1 MPFTGQASNGAEGEA
16 PQLESDQP
24 TNGSM
29 QDHSKV
35 QHYIGGNSLDQAQPS
50 RVADFVRA
58 RGGHTVITKVLIANN
73 GIAAVKEIRSIR
85 KWCYETFG
93 DERAVDFTVMATP
106 EDLKVNADYIR
117 MADQYIE
124 VPGGTNNNNYANV
137 DVIVDV
143 AERAGVHAVWAGWGH
158 ASENPRLPESLA
170 ASKHKIIFIGPP
182 GSAMRSLGDKIS
194 STIVAQSA
202 KVPCMDWSGT
212 GIDETILSPDGY
224 VTVADDVYQKACVTD
239 ADDGIVKAARIGYP
253 VMIKA
258 SEGGGGKG
266 IRMVA
271 HEKDFKQCFGA
282 VLGEVPGSPVFIMKL
297 AGAARHLEVQVLADQ
312 YGNAIS
318 LFGRDCSVQRRHQKI
333 IEEAPVTIAPS
344 ETFEQMEKAA
354 VRLAKLVGYVSAGTT
369 EFLYSAADDKFYFL
383 ELNPRLQVEHPT
395 TEMVSGVNLPA
406 AQLQIAMGIPLHR
419 IRDIRTLYGKSPHG
433 ETKIDFDFDNPASSE
448 TQRRP
453 QPKGH
458 VVAVRITAENPDAGF
473 KPSSGTL
480 QELNFRSST
489 NVWGYFSVGTAGGLH
504 EFADSQFGH
513 IFAYGSD
520 RSESRKNMVV
530 ALKELSI
537 RGDFRTTV
545 EYLIKLLET
554 EAFESNTITTAW
566 LDNLIS
572 ERLTAE
578 RPDTTLAIICGA
590 VAKAHLHAEALTAE
604 YKRILD
610 KGQSPPRDLLATVVP
625 LEFVL
630 EDTKYRATASRSSP
644 TSWSIYVNGSSVSV
658 GLRPLAD
665 GGLLVLLDGR
675 SYTCYA
681 KEEVG
686 ALRLSIDSRTIL
698 VAQEND
704 PTQLRSPSPG
714 KLVRYFIESG
724 EHVSKGEAYAEI
736 EVMKMIMP
744 LVAAEDGIAQFIK
757 QPGVTLEAGDI
768 LGILSLDDPS
778 RVHHAKPFDG
788 QLPSLGLP
796 SIIGN
801 KAHQRFAF
809 LTDILS
815 NILAGYDNSAIMQPT
830 IKELVAVLR
839 DPELPYGEANAVLS
853 TLSGR
858 LPAKL
863 ESTIRS
869 TIDTA
874 HANPNVEF
882 PSARLRKAVD
892 SALDLCRPA
901 ERAAFEIALSALD
914 DVINRYKSGL
924 KMHEWSTLARIMGQY
939 WETER
944 MFSGREDDVVLELR
958 ETYRE
963 DLDKVV
969 QLVLSHYKASSKNSL
984 VLALLELV
992 KESDSL
998 AEVESTFTAVLKD
1011 LAELDS
1017 KATTKV
1023 SLKAREVLIHCALPA
1038 LDERLVQ
1045 MEAILKASVTQTTY
1059 GEMGP
1064 GNREPRTDILKDV
1077 VDSRYTVYDV
1087 LPAFFQHQDSWVG
1100 LAALDTY
1107 VRRAYKSY
1115 NVINLEH
1122 IPADASEDEPALVTW
1137 TFRMRK
1143 ASSESGPATPATGL
1157 TSQRTASYS
1166 DLTFLLARGQEEP
1179 IRYGAMFSVPSLDN
1193 LSEQLASVIR
1203 HFPDSATKLSAP
1215 RPSSETMW
1223 NVINIAI
1230 PVPASLD
1237 TTDENNLR
1245 EKFSEIVNAL
1255 GDQLDRRNMRRLTL
1269 LICRQGQYP
1278 SYFTLRKQGGIWKE
1292 LSTIRDIEPALAY
1305 QLELARLSNFT
1316 LTPCPTE
1323 NRQVHIYYAV
1333 GKDNSSDCRFFVRA
1347 LVRPGR
1353 LRGNMKTVD
1362 YLVSESDRLITD
1374 VLDTLEVVSASRRAA
1389 DGNHI
1394 SLNFVYSLRLEF
1406 EDVQQA
1412 LAGFIDRHG
1421 KRFWRLRVTG
1431 AEIRIIIEDSTGA
1444 IQPIR
1449 AIIENVSGF
1458 VVKYEAYREVETEK
1472 GLAIYKSIGPQGAF
1486 HLQPVNFPYPTKEWL
1501 QPKRYKAHVVGTTY
1515 AYDFPD
1521 LFRQALRRQWKAA
1534 GKPAPTDPVIAK
1546 ELVLD
1551 EFGQPQEVA
1560 RPPGTNNIGMVG
1572 WIFTMFTPEYPN
1584 GRRVVVVAND
1594 ITFKIGSFGP
1604 EEDRYFFAVTKLARA
1619 LGLPRVYL
1627 SANSGARL
1635 GIAEELV
1642 DAFKAAW
1649 VDPERPEKGFKYLYL
1664 TPERLGELK
1673 NKGERSVMTK
1683 KIEDEGEVRYQI
1695 TDIIGLQDGL
1705 GVESLKGSGL
1715 IAGETSRAYDDIFTI
1730 TLVTA
1735 RSVGIGAYLVR
1746 LGQRAV
1752 QVEGQPIILT
1762 GAGALNKVL
1771 GREVYSSNLQL
1782 GGTQIMYKNGVSHL
1796 TAANDLEGVLSIA
1809 KWLAFVPESRGAPLP
1824 IAPST
1829 DHWDRVIDY
1838 TPIKGAYDPRWFI
1851 AGKTDETDG
1860 RWLSGFFDKD
1870 SFQETLSGWAQT
1882 VVVGRARLGGVP
1894 MGVIAVETRTI
1905 ERIVPAD
1912 PANASSMEQKI
1923 MEAGQ
1928 VWYPNSAFKTAQAIF
1943 DFDREGLPLII
1954 FANWRGFS
1962 GGQQDMFDEVLK
1974 RGSLIVDGL
1983 STYKSPAFVY
1993 IVPNGELRGGA
2004 WVVLDPSINQN
2015 GQMEMYADETSRA
2028 GVLEPEGIV
2037 EIKLRKDK
2045 ILAMMERLDEPYRTL
2060 KAKSADAS
2068 LDATAAATVKA
2079 DLATREKTL
2088 MPLYQQIAL
2097 QFADL
2102 HDRSARMK
2110 AKGTIREA
2118 LVWSESRKYFF
2129 NRLRR
2134 RLLEEASIKKL
2145 LAANPSLTRTAA
2157 MEIVEASIN
2166 GTDLTNDA
2174 AATVALEKSAAA
2186 LAASVKA
2193 ERSSAIAES
2202 IASMKDEDSNA
2213 VAEAVS
2219 KAYGSK
2225 LSAEDLATLTKLL
2238 GA

>member
-1 MPFTGQASNGAEGEA
+1 MPFAGAVNGLAA
-16 PQLESDQP
+16 RAQQPDPQDSDEFVW
-24 TNGSM
+24 
-29 QDHSKV
+29 DHSKV
-35 QHYIGGNSLDQAQPS
+35 QHFVGGNSLDKAAPS
-50 RVADFVRA
+50 RVADFVRS

-85 KWCYETFG
+85 KWAYETFG
-93 DERAVDFTVMATP
+93 SERAVEFTVMATP

-117 MADQYIE
+117 MADQYVE

-170 ASKHKIIFIGPP
+170 ASKHKIVFIGPP

-202 KVPCMDWSGT
+202 QVPCMDWSGT

-224 VTVADDVYQKACVTD
+224 VTVADDVYQRACVSD
-239 ADDGIVKAARIGYP
+239 AEDGLAKASKIGYP

-266 IRMVA
+266 IRMVSK
-271 HEKDFKQCFGA
+271 EEDFKQSFGA
-282 VLGEVPGSPVFIMKL
+282 VLTEVPGSPVFIMKL

-333 IEEAPVTIAPS
+333 IEEAPVTIARP

-369 EFLYSAADDKFYFL
+369 EFLYSAADDKFAFL

-433 ETKIDFDFDNPASSE
+433 RSAIDFDFENPESSA
-448 TQRRP
+448 TQRKP
-453 QPKGH
+453 SPKGH

-554 EAFESNTITTAW
+554 EAFEENTITTAW
-566 LDNLIS
+566 LDSLIS
-572 ERLTAE
+572 ARLTAE

-590 VAKAHLHAEALTAE
+590 VTKAHLATEANIAE

-610 KGQSPPRDLLATVVP
+610 KGQSPAKELLATVVP

-630 EDTKYRATASRSSP
+630 EDIKYRATASRSSP

-675 SYTCYA
+675 SYACYA

-686 ALRLSIDSRTIL
+686 ALRLSIDSRTVL

-724 EHVSKGEAYAEI
+724 EHVSKGQAYAEI

-757 QPGVTLEAGDI
+757 QPGATLDAGDI

-778 RVHHAKPFDG
+778 RVQHAKPFDG
-788 QLPSLGLP
+788 QLPALGLP
-796 SIIGN
+796 NIIGN
-801 KAHQRFAF
+801 KAHQRFAY
-809 LTDILS
+809 LKDILD
-815 NILAGYDNSAIMQPT
+815 NILAGYDNQAIMQAT
-830 IKELVAVLR
+830 IKELMSVLR
-839 DPELPYGEANAVLS
+839 DSELPYGEANAVLS

-858 LPAKL
+858 IPAKL
-863 ESTIRS
+863 EASLRQS
-869 TIDTA
+869 IDAA
-874 HANPNVEF
+874 HAAGAEF
-882 PSARLRKAVD
+882 PSPRLRKAID
-892 SALDLCRPA
+892 SALEELRPTEA
-901 ERAAFEIALSALD
+901 QTVRNFLVAFD
-914 DVINRYKSGL
+914 DVVNRYRAGL
-924 KMHEWSTLARIMGQY
+924 KQHEWFTIASVFAAY
-939 WETER
+939 YETEKP
-944 MFSGREDDVVLELR
+944 FSGRDDDVVLELR
-958 ETYRE
+958 DTHR
-963 DLDKVV
+963 DKLDEVV
-969 QLVLSHYKASSKNSL
+969 KLVLSHYKAASKNSL
-984 VLALLELV
+984 LLALLELV

-998 AEVESTFTAVLKD
+998 PLVEATFSGVLKD
-1011 LAELDS
+1011 LADLES

-1023 SLKAREVLIHCALPA
+1023 ALKAREVLIHTQLPS
-1038 LDERLVQ
+1038 LDERLIQ
-1045 MEAILKASVTQTTY
+1045 LEQILKASVTQTTY
-1059 GEMGP
+1059 GEAAP
-1064 GNREPRTDILKDV
+1064 VDRSPRPEILKDV
-1077 VDSRYTVYDV
+1077 IDSRFTVFDV
-1087 LPAFFQHQDSWVG
+1087 LPSFFQHTDPWIA

-1107 VRRAYKSY
+1107 VRRAYRSY
-1115 NVINLEH
+1115 NLLHLDHLAAEPV
-1122 IPADASEDEPALVTW
+1122 EDEPATVTW
-1137 TFRMRK
+1137 SFRMRK
-1143 ASSESGPATPATGL
+1143 ASSESEPPTPTTGL

-1166 DLTFLLARGQEEP
+1166 DLTFLLNQAQQEP
-1179 IRYGAMFSVPSLDN
+1179 LRYGAMFSATSLDRFRD
-1193 LSEQLASVIR
+1193 QLASVLR
-1203 HFPDSATKLSAP
+1203 HYPDMAKGKIQQPASD
-1215 RPSSETMW
+1215 SSQQQW
-1223 NVINIAI
+1223 NVLNVALT
-1230 PVPASLD
+1230 VPSDATSV
-1237 TTDENNLR
+1237 DEDALR
-1245 EKFSEIVNAL
+1245 TQFSEHVNAL
-1255 GDQLDRRNMRRLTL
+1255 NGQLDRRGMRRLTL
-1269 LICRQGQYP
+1269 LICREGQYP
-1278 SYFTLRKQGGIWKE
+1278 SYFTLRKQDGIWKE
-1292 LSTIRDIEPALAY
+1292 LETIRDIEPALAF
-1305 QLELARLSNFT
+1305 QLELGRLSNFH
-1316 LTPCPTE
+1316 LEPCPAE
-1323 NRQVHIYYAV
+1323 NRQIHIYYATAK
-1333 GKDNSSDCRFFVRA
+1333 GNSSDCRFFVRA

-1353 LRGNMKTVD
+1353 LRGNMKTAD
-1362 YLVSESDRLITD
+1362 YLVSESDRLVTD
-1374 VLDTLEVVSASRRAA
+1374 VLDTLEVVSAQRRAA

-1394 SLNFVYSLRLEF
+1394 SLNFLYSLRLDF
-1406 EDVQQA
+1406 EEVQTA

-1431 AEIRIIIEDSTGA
+1431 AEIRIVIEDAQGN

-1458 VVKYEAYREVETEK
+1458 VVKYEAYREVTTDK
-1472 GLAIYKSIGPQGAF
+1472 GQVILKSIGPQGAF

-1515 AYDFPD
+1515 VYDFPD
-1521 LFRQALRRQWKAA
+1521 LFRQAIRKQWKAL
-1534 GKPAPTDPVIAK
+1534 GKTAPAEPLVAK

-1551 EFGQPQEVA
+1551 EFGQPQEVS

-1572 WIFTMFTPEYPN
+1572 WIYTVFTPEYPN
-1584 GRRVVVVAND
+1584 GRRVVVIAND

-1604 EEDRYFFAVTKLARA
+1604 DEDRYFFAVTELARK
-1619 LGLPRVYL
+1619 LGLPRIYL

-1635 GIAEELV
+1635 GIAEEILDIFSV
-1642 DAFKAAW
+1642 AWIDAA
-1649 VDPERPEKGFKYLYL
+1649 RPEKGFKYLYL
-1664 TPERLGELK
+1664 TPEKLGGLK
-1673 NKGERSVMTK
+1673 NKGEQSVITK
-1683 KIEDEGEVRYQI
+1683 KIEEDGEIRYQV

-1746 LGQRAV
+1746 LGHRSV

-1796 TAANDLEGVLSIA
+1796 TAANDLEGVLSIVR
-1809 KWLAFVPESRGAPLP
+1809 WLGYVPESRGAPLP
-1824 IAPST
+1824 ILPSV
-1829 DHWDRVIDY
+1829 DHWDRPIDY
-1838 TPIKGAYDPRWFI
+1838 TPIKGPYDPRWFL
-1851 AGKTDETDG
+1851 AGKADEADG
-1860 RWLSGFFDKD
+1860 KWLSGFFDKG

-1882 VVVGRARLGGVP
+1882 VVVGRARLGGIPV
-1894 MGVIAVETRTI
+1894 GAIAVETRTI
-1905 ERIVPAD
+1905 ERVVPAD
-1912 PANASSMEQKI
+1912 PANPSSMEQKV

-1928 VWYPNSAFKTAQAIF
+1928 VWYPNSAFKTGQAIF
-1943 DFDREGLPLII
+1943 DLNREGLPLII

-1983 STYKSPAFVY
+1983 SAYKQPVFVY

-2004 WVVLDPSINQN
+2004 WVVLDPSINAN
-2015 GQMEMYADETSRA
+2015 GMMEMYADETARA

-2045 ILAMMERLDEPYRTL
+2045 LLAMMDRLDPTYRELKLKSTDATL
-2060 KAKSADAS
+2060 SPADA
-2068 LDATAAATVKA
+2068 AAAKA
-2079 DLATREKTL
+2079 DLAAREKIL
-2088 MPLYQQIAL
+2088 YPLYSQVAL
-2097 QFADL
+2097 QLADL
-2102 HDRSARMK
+2102 HDRAGRMK
-2110 AKGTIREA
+2110 AKGTIRDS
-2118 LVWSESRKYFF
+2118 LVWTESRRYFYQ
-2129 NRLRR
+2129 RLRR
-2134 RLLEEASIKKL
+2134 RLLEEDALKR
-2145 LAANPSLTRTAA
+2145 LAAADPSLSRQDRLA
-2157 MEIVEASIN
+2157 IINEALA
-2166 GTDLTNDA
+2166 GVDLENDA
-2174 AATVALEKSAAA
+2174 LTSAAIEKA
-2186 LAASVKA
+2186 QTDIAASVKKA
-2193 ERSSAIAES
+2193 RGNAIAAS
-2202 IASMKDEDSNA
+2202 IAAFADEDR
-2213 VAEAVS
+2213 EAVVEGLRT
-2219 KAYGSK
+2219 ALGEK
-2225 LSAEDLATLTKLL
+2225 LSAQDLALITQALTL
-2238 GA
+2238 

>member
-1 MPFTGQASNGAEGEA
+1 MPYSGEA
-16 PQLESDQP
+16 
-24 TNGSM
+24 NGVANGRTDGDEATH
-29 QDHSKV
+29 QYDHSRV
-35 QHYIGGNSLDQAQPS
+35 QKYFGGNSLETAPPS
-50 RVADFVRA
+50 KVADFVRE
-58 RGGHTVITKVLIANN
+58 RGGHTVITKILIANN
-73 GIAAVKEIRSIR
+73 GIAAVKEIRSVR
-85 KWCYETFG
+85 KWAYETFG
-93 DERAVDFTVMATP
+93 SERAIEFVVMATP

-117 MADQYIE
+117 MADQYVE

-170 ASKHKIIFIGPP
+170 ASKHKIVFIGPP

-194 STIVAQSA
+194 STIVAQHA
-202 KVPCMDWSGT
+202 QVPCMDWSGQGVDQVIT
-212 GIDETILSPDGY
+212 AEDGY
-224 VTVADDVYQKACVTD
+224 VTVEDDIYHKACVHD
-239 ADDGIVKAARIGYP
+239 AEEGLVCAQRIGFP
-253 VMIKA
+253 IMIKA

-266 IRMVA
+266 IRKVDREA
-271 HEKDFKQCFGA
+271 DFKQSYQA
-282 VLGEVPGSPVFIMKL
+282 VLTEVPGSPVFIMKL
-297 AGAARHLEVQVLADQ
+297 AGAARHLEVQVIADQ

-333 IEEAPVTIAPS
+333 IEEAPVTIAGPDR
-344 ETFEQMEKAA
+344 FEQMEKSA
-354 VRLAKLVGYVSAGTT
+354 VRLAKLVGYVSAGTV
-369 EFLYSAADDKFYFL
+369 EFLYSAGDDSFAFL

-406 AQLQIAMGIPLHR
+406 AQLQIAMGIPLDS

-433 ETKIDFDFDNPASSE
+433 KSRVDFDFESPESSK
-448 TQRRP
+448 TQRKP
-453 QPKGH
+453 SPKGH

-473 KPSSGTL
+473 KPSMGTL

-489 NVWGYFSVGTAGGLH
+489 NVWGYFSVGSAGGLH

-554 EAFESNTITTAW
+554 QAFEENTITTAW
-566 LDNLIS
+566 LDQLIS
-572 ERLTAE
+572 ARLTAE

-590 VAKAHLHAEALTAE
+590 ATKAHLATEANIAE

-610 KGQSPPRDLLATVVP
+610 KGQSPPKELLATVVP

-630 EDTKYRATASRSSP
+630 EDVKYRATASRSSP

-658 GLRPLAD
+658 GIRPLAD

-686 ALRLSIDSRTIL
+686 ALRLSIDSRTVLI
-698 VAQEND
+698 AQEND

-744 LVAAEDGIAQFIK
+744 LIAAEDGIAQLIK
-757 QPGVTLEAGDI
+757 QPGATLAAGDI

-788 QLPSLGLP
+788 QLPQLGLP
-796 SIIGN
+796 NIVGN
-801 KAHQRFAF
+801 KPFQRFAY
-809 LTDILS
+809 LKEVLA
-815 NILAGYDNSAIMQPT
+815 NILAGYDNQSIMQSSM
-830 IKELVAVLR
+830 KELIAVLR
-839 DPELPYGEANAVLS
+839 NPELPYGEAGAVLS

-858 LPAKL
+858 IPARL
-863 ESTIRS
+863 EASLRQA
-869 TIDTA
+869 IDDA
-874 HANPNVEF
+874 HATGAEF
-882 PSARLRKAVD
+882 PSAKCRKLIDQALEPLRATEAQTIRNFLV
-892 SALDLCRPA
+892 S
-901 ERAAFEIALSALD
+901 FE
-914 DVINRYKSGL
+914 DVVFRYRGGL
-924 KMHEWSTLARIMGQY
+924 KHHEWSTIAGIFAAY
-939 WETER
+939 AATEKP
-944 MFSGREDDVVLELR
+944 FSGRDDDVVLELR
-958 ETYRE
+958 DAHR
-963 DLDKVV
+963 DSLDTVV
-969 QLVLSHYKASSKNSL
+969 SIVLSHYKAASKNTL
-984 VLALLELV
+984 VLALLDLV
-992 KESDSL
+992 KECDAL
-998 AEVESTFTAVLKD
+998 PIVETIVSPVLKS

-1023 SLKAREVLIHCALPA
+1023 ALKAREVLIHTQLPS
-1038 LDERLVQ
+1038 LEERLGQ
-1045 MEAILKASVTQTTY
+1045 LEQILRASVTPTVY
-1059 GEMGP
+1059 GEHAP
-1064 GNREPRTDILKDV
+1064 NDRAPRAEILKDV
-1077 VDSRYTVYDV
+1077 IDSRFTVFDV
-1087 LPAFFQHQDSWVG
+1087 LPAFFQHQDQWVA
-1100 LAALDTY
+1100 LAALEVY
-1107 VRRAYKSY
+1107 VRRAYRSY
-1115 NVINLEH
+1115 SLLNLEH
-1122 IPADASEDEPALVTW
+1122 VEADANEDEPATVAW
-1137 TFRMRK
+1137 AFRMRK
-1143 ASSESGPATPATGL
+1143 AASESEPPTPTTGL
-1157 TSQRTASYS
+1157 TSQRAASYS
-1166 DLTFLLARGQEEP
+1166 DLTYLLNQAQSEP
-1179 IRYGAMFSVPSLDN
+1179 IRYGAMFSISSFRRIRQEL
-1193 LSEQLASVIR
+1193 QSVLR
-1203 HFPDSATKLSAP
+1203 HFPDAGKGKLDQQPA
-1215 RPSSETMW
+1215 SSSQEKW
-1223 NVINIAI
+1223 NVLNVALTVPSGVDVDEDALRAEFAEHINSMSA
-1230 PVPASLD
+1230 D
-1237 TTDENNLR
+1237 FE
-1245 EKFSEIVNAL
+1245 
-1255 GDQLDRRNMRRLTL
+1255 RRGMRRITL
-1269 LICRQGQYP
+1269 LICREGQYP
-1278 SYFTLRKQGGIWKE
+1278 SYYTIRKQDGAWKE
-1292 LSTIRDIEPALAY
+1292 LETIRDIEPALAF
-1305 QLELARLSNFT
+1305 QLELGRLSNFN
-1316 LTPCPTE
+1316 LEPCPVE
-1323 NRQVHIYYAV
+1323 NRQIHIYYATAK
-1333 GKDNSSDCRFFVRA
+1333 GNSSDCRFFVRA

-1353 LRGNMKTVD
+1353 LRGSMRTAD
-1362 YLVSESDRLITD
+1362 YLVSESDRLVTD
-1374 VLDTLEVVSASRRAA
+1374 VLDTLEVVSAQRRSA

-1394 SLNFVYSLRLEF
+1394 SLNFLYSLRLDF
-1406 EDVQQA
+1406 EEVQTA

-1431 AEIRIIIEDSTGA
+1431 AEIRIVLEDAHGN

-1458 VVKYEAYREVETEK
+1458 VVKYEAYREVSTDK
-1472 GLAIYKSIGPQGAF
+1472 GQVILKSIGPQGAF

-1515 AYDFPD
+1515 VYDFPD
-1521 LFRQALRRQWKAA
+1521 LFRQAIRRQWKLA
-1534 GKPAPTDPVIAK
+1534 GKTAPAEPLVAK

-1551 EFGQPQEVA
+1551 EFGTPQEVS

-1572 WIFTMFTPEYPN
+1572 WIYTIYTPECPQ
-1584 GRRVVVVAND
+1584 GRRIVVIAND

-1604 EEDRYFFAVTKLARA
+1604 DEDRYFFAVTEVARK

-1642 DAFKAAW
+1642 DKFDVAW
-1649 VDPERPEKGFKYLYL
+1649 VDASRPEKGFKYLYL
-1664 TPERLGELK
+1664 TAEKLGELK
-1673 NKGERSVMTK
+1673 NQGEKSVITQ

-1695 TDIIGLQDGL
+1695 TDVIGLQDGL

-1796 TAANDLEGVLSIA
+1796 TAPNDLEGVLSIVR
-1809 KWLAFVPESRGAPLP
+1809 WLGYVPASRGAMLP
-1824 IAPST
+1824 IMPSV
-1829 DHWDRVIDY
+1829 DSWDRPIDY
-1838 TPIKGAYDPRWFI
+1838 TPIKGAYDPRWFL
-1851 AGKTDETDG
+1851 AGKTDEADG

-1882 VVVGRARLGGVP
+1882 VVVGRARLGGIP
-1894 MGVIAVETRTI
+1894 MGAIAVETRTI

-1912 PANASSMEQKI
+1912 PANPLSNEQKI

-1928 VWYPNSAFKTAQAIF
+1928 VWYPNSAFKTGQAIF
-1943 DFDREGLPLII
+1943 DFNREGLPLII

-1983 STYKSPAFVY
+1983 SAYKQPVFVY

-2004 WVVLDPSINQN
+2004 WVVLDPSINAE
-2015 GQMEMYADETSRA
+2015 GMMEMYVDETARA

-2045 ILAMMERLDEPYRTL
+2045 LIALMDRLDPTYREL
-2060 KAKSADAS
+2060 KAKSTDAS
-2068 LDATAAATVKA
+2068 LSSADAAQAKA
-2079 DLATREKTL
+2079 DLSAREKQL

-2097 QFADL
+2097 QFADS
-2102 HDRSARMK
+2102 HDRAGRIL
-2110 AKGTIREA
+2110 AKGCARDKVSWT
-2118 LVWSESRKYFF
+2118 ESRRYFYA
-2129 NRLRR
+2129 RLQR
-2134 RLLEEASIKKL
+2134 RLLEEDAVRRL
-2145 LAANPSLTRTAA
+2145 GVANPTLSRAQRLAIIHETLGDA
-2157 MEIVEASIN
+2157 E
-2166 GTDLTNDA
+2166 LTNDFA
-2174 AATVALEKSAAA
+2174 AARALEANAASIAERVKSARADTIASSVAELAAEDKEAFVAA
-2186 LAASVKA
+2186 LQQVLG
-2193 ERSSAIAES
+2193 
-2202 IASMKDEDSNA
+2202 D
-2213 VAEAVS
+2213 
-2219 KAYGSK
+2219 K
-2225 LSAEDLATLTKLL
+2225 LSAADLARIL
-2238 GA
+2238 A